1 MSRMIDRAL
10 ALVLLV
16 ILACLTSHVLSLVV
30 GGVLAAGLDPVASAL
45 QVVLA
50 RGNS

>member
-1 MSRMIDRAL
+1 MIDRAV

-16 ILACLTSHVLSLVV
+16 ILACLAAHVISLVV

-45 QVVLA
+45 QGVLA
-50 RGNS
+50 RQNS